1 MAPCSRTSLGESS
14 RRVRSIEHVPSLIR
28 LDHVTRVRF
37 YPKPKS
43 GAEQVAQRVAF
54 YVGKEGL
61 KIGEPPL
68 DAPKI

>member
-1 MAPCSRTSLGESS
+1 
-14 RRVRSIEHVPSLIR
+14 VISIEHVPSLIR
-28 LDHVTRVRF
+28 LDCLIRARF

>member
-1 MAPCSRTSLGESS
+1 VCDVDIG
-14 RRVRSIEHVPSLIR
+14 I
-28 LDHVTRVRF
+28 DRF

-61 KIGEPPL
+61 KIGEPPI